1 MSLQD
6 VSDKVGTRAPGSD
19 RAGRRRGWLRYA
31 PIVVI
36 ALGAAAALIFGRDYL
51 SWETLAANRE
61 ALAAW
66 RAENVVWAGRVYLLG
81 YALVVA
87 FSVPG
92 AAWMTIAGG
101 FIFGTVAATL
111 MTTVA
116 ATVGATAIFL
126 AARTS
131 LRDVLRA
138 KAGAWLGRLDR
149 EFEEGEISFLLII
162 RLVPVV
168 PFFIANLAPAFLN
181 VRLVNFVWTTFVGI
195 IPGTVVYAAIGS
207 GLGDVLDR
215 GERPDPG
222 VILEPHIL
230 LPLLGL
236 AALAALPVV
245 VRKWRRRRG

>member
-1 MSLQD
+1 MRD
-6 VSDKVGTRAPGSD
+6 VSEQAGS
-19 RAGRRRGWLRYA
+19 AAEKGGGAASGGWLRYA
-31 PIVVI
+31 PIAVI
-36 ALGAAAALIFGRDYL
+36 AVGALLALIFGRDYL
-51 SWETLAANRE
+51 SWETLAGNRD
-61 ALAAW
+61 ALVAW
-66 RAENVVWAGRVYLLG
+66 RDENIVRAALVYLVC
-81 YALVVA
+81 YAVVVA

-101 FIFGTVAATL
+101 FVFGIVPATLITTVAATL
-111 MTTVA
+111 
-116 ATVGATAIFL
+116 GATAIFL

-131 LRDVLRA
+131 FRDTLRA
-138 KAGAWLGRLDR
+138 RAGGWLKRLDR
-149 EFEEGEISFLLII
+149 ELEEGEISFLLVI

-195 IPGTVVYAAIGS
+195 IPGTAVYSSIGA
-207 GLGDVLDR
+207 GLGGVIER

-222 VILEPHIL
+222 IVFEPYVL
-230 LPLLGL
+230 GPLLGL